1 MKTSQAVRAGNLID
15 RSNWLSSVGWMVL
28 VALILA
34 TLGIYENIEGFAARK
49 LTLGSGDSSPE
60 KPGYAVTYHGIS
72 AAE

>member
-1 MKTSQAVRAGNLID
+1 
-15 RSNWLSSVGWMVL
+15 MVL